1 MGACAVLWEIHL
13 VVTRRTI
20 RDNVGTHH
28 HAGMSWECT
37 TEISSKLFAP
47 LTVTNGVL
55 RPSDKSHSCKQ
66 SSEALTRTCE
76 ARRTAMRVMLRLPTR
91 ADAPLPAAA
100 TWRQDSLI
108 VF

>member
-37 TEISSKLFAP
+37 TEISSKLFCAAH
-47 LTVTNGVL
+47 
-55 RPSDKSHSCKQ
+55 SHEWSL
-66 SSEALTRTCE
+66 ETE
-76 ARRTAMRVMLRLPTR
+76 
-91 ADAPLPAAA
+91 
-100 TWRQDSLI
+100 RQEPQL
-108 VF
+108 